1 MIREGG
7 ATVKAETQTFAD
19 RPGAAELGTMF
30 GGRPGAAERE
40 RLQQNWVLLLAMG
53 VALVVIGAAVVS
65 EPEMTFIATNLV
77 VQLLGVLL
85 VLGGIF
91 QVAGSLWAR
100 QWRGFFVHLLAGVIY
115 FVVGVLMIGKTDE
128 AAAALTLMVACALL
142 VGGVL
147 RIVLSVLQRFD
158 GWGWVLLNG
167 VVSLI
172 LGAAIWRHWPDSGEW
187 VIGLFVGIEM
197 LFGGLSW
204 VMLALRVRSE
214 PKAPLPA

>member
-1 MIREGG
+1 M
-7 ATVKAETQTFAD
+7 KAETQPFADQPGAAGPGTMFAD
-19 RPGAAELGTMF
+19 RPGVV
-30 GGRPGAAERE
+30 ERE
-40 RLQQNWVLLLAMG
+40 RLQQNWALLLLMG
-53 VALVVIGAAVVS
+53 VALIVVGAAVVS
-65 EPEMTFIATNLV
+65 EPEMTFLATNLV
-77 VQLLGVLL
+77 VQVLGVLL

-91 QVAGSLWAR
+91 QVAGSFWAR
-100 QWRGFFVHLLAGVIY
+100 RWRGFFLQLLSGVFY
-115 FVVGVLMIGKTDE
+115 LVVGVFMIGKTDE
-128 AAAALTLMVACALL
+128 AAAAFTLVVACALL

-147 RIVLSVLQRFD
+147 RILLSVLLRFD

-167 VVSLI
+167 VISVL

-197 LFGGLSW
+197 LFGGLTW

>member
-1 MIREGG
+1 M
-7 ATVKAETQTFAD
+7 KAETQTFAD
-19 RPGAAELGTMF
+19 RPGAAGQGTMF
-30 GGRPGAAERE
+30 ADHPGAAERE

-53 VALVVIGAAVVS
+53 VALIVIGAAVVS

-91 QVAGSLWAR
+91 QVAGSFWAR
-100 QWRGFFVHLLAGVIY
+100 QWRGFFVHLLSGVIY
-115 FVVGVLMIGKTDE
+115 LVVGVLMIGKTDE
-128 AAAALTLMVACALL
+128 AAAAFTLVVACALL

-167 VVSLI
+167 VVSLV

-204 VMLALRVRSE
+204 VMLALRVRTE
-214 PKAPLPA
+214 PKASLPA